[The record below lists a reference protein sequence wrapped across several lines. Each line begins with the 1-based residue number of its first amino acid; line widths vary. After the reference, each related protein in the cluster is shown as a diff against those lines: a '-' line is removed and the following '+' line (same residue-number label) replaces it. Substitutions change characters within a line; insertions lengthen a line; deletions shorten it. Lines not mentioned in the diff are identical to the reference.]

1 MADQA
6 LPGYPLPIGGSSN
19 IIVATHQG
27 PTLYVQGG
35 EVITASTFGWGCFH
49 RAGGSISFN
58 KNNSG
63 NYTGQVSYPVGQSP
77 IVANNNIVGVVPTGS
92 NNITLKWIAANG
104 TEAANN
110 TNLSGEFVR
119 MEYIG
124 G

>member
-6 LPGYPLPIGGSSN
+6 LPGYPTPIGGSSN
-19 IIVATHQG
+19 LIVAVHNG
-27 PTLYVQGG
+27 PVSYVAGG
-35 EVITASTFGWGCFH
+35 ETITASTFGWGRFDQV
-49 RAGGSISFN
+49 RSSVSFN

-63 NYTGQVSYPVGQSP
+63 NYTGQVYYPVGQSP
-77 IVANNNIVGVVPTGS
+77 ATSNNNIAGAVPTGS
-92 NNITLKWIAANG
+92 NNVTLKWIAANG

-110 TNLSGEFVR
+110 TNLSSEFVR

>member
-19 IIVATHQG
+19 FLVTVHQG
-27 PTLYVQGG
+27 PVAYVQGG
-35 EVITASTFGWGCFH
+35 ETITASTFGWGRFDEV
-49 RAGGSISFN
+49 RGSISFN
-58 KNNSG
+58 KNNTG
-63 NYTGQVSYPVGQSP
+63 NYTGQVYYPIGQSP
-77 IVANNNIVGVVPTGS
+77 IVSNNNMVGVAPTGS
-92 NNITLKWIAANG
+92 NNVTLKWIAANG

-110 TNLSGEFVR
+110 TNLSSEFVR

>member
-6 LPGYPLPIGGSSN
+6 LPGYPTPIGGSTNLLVSVHN
-19 IIVATHQG
+19 G
-27 PTLYVQGG
+27 PTVYVAGG
-35 EVITASTFGWGCFH
+35 ETITASTFGWGRFDQV
-49 RAGGSISFN
+49 RSSISFN

-63 NYTGQVSYPVGQSP
+63 NYTGQTYYPVAQAPATS
-77 IVANNNIVGVVPTGS
+77 NNAMVGNVPTGS

-110 TNLSGEFVR
+110 TNLSSEFVR
-119 MEYIG
+119 MEYLG